1 MLPTFKSCSFV
12 QSFRSSGSSFTATDV
27 SEEGDLEERMRRV
40 QPMLRE
46 IITYLESKEYAN
58 SCGFAGGIEPL
69 KGILDNT
76 KEIKQLTD
84 LCKDRMVALYILGRM
99 LELNAR
105 KFDPL
110 YRNPWEMTMLS
121 YLHAI
126 TQARKDLTSSATLA
140 AGHLKNTFWIARY
153 IEQYIF

>member
-1 MLPTFKSCSFV
+1 
-12 QSFRSSGSSFTATDV
+12 
-27 SEEGDLEERMRRV
+27 
-40 QPMLRE
+40 MLRE
-46 IITYLESKEYAN
+46 IITCLESTHY
-58 SCGFAGGIEPL
+58 SCECGLAGGIDPL
-69 KGILDNT
+69 KSILDNT
-76 KEIKQLTD
+76 KEIKQLTE

-105 KFDPL
+105 KFDTQ

-140 AGHLKNTFWIARY
+140 ASQLKNTFWIARY